1 MSKFASQ
8 GFLDAGYN
16 LFKNAAGNVTQT
28 LCSAQPAVFV
38 DIASYKLASVVLNK
52 ATDLTLAA
60 GDTSGRKMTIAAKAG
75 VAVTTSGTG
84 NHVVIDDGTN
94 FLVTTAPSTAVAAN
108 GTVDMGSW
116 QDEGRAPQ

>member
-8 GFLDAGYN
+8 GFLEAGFN

-28 LCSAQPAVFV
+28 LCSAQPASFA
-38 DIASYKLASVVLNK
+38 DIASFKLASVVLTK
-52 ATDLTLAA
+52 ATDITLGA
-60 GDTSGRKMTIAAKAG
+60 GDTSGRKMSVSAKAA

-94 FLVTTAPSTAVAAN
+94 FFVTTCPSTAVAAA
-108 GTVDMGSW
+108 GTVDMGAW
-116 QDEGRAPQ
+116 QDESRAPQ